1 MIAYLGSLVSSM
13 LGVMAITFAIIA
25 IGYLLGAVEIK
36 GVSLGSA
43 GVLVVALAYGVLVN
57 FVPSFTIGETEIIL
71 FSDAVK
77 SQFSTISGIGTAMFV
92 TSVGLIAGPKFFRSF
107 NKKTMAYLVMGI
119 IIIAIKIII
128 L

>member
-43 GVLVVALAYGVLVN
+43 GVLVVALAYW
-57 FVPSFTIGETEIIL
+57 
-71 FSDAVK
+71 
-77 SQFSTISGIGTAMFV
+77 
-92 TSVGLIAGPKFFRSF
+92 
-107 NKKTMAYLVMGI
+107 
-119 IIIAIKIII
+119 
-128 L
+128 